1 MRLKRK
7 GVICLKARVMMIID
21 GTAYEYGTYM
31 FNTDADKK
39 RVNEVALQ
47 VAEERGC
54 QTYIEEAGG
63 ISG

>member
-1 MRLKRK
+1 M
-7 GVICLKARVMMIID
+7 KARVMMIID
-21 GTAYEYGTYM
+21 GTAHEYGTYM

-54 QTYIEEAGG
+54 QTYVEEEGG

>member
-1 MRLKRK
+1 M
-7 GVICLKARVMMIID
+7 KARVMMIID

-54 QTYIEEAGG
+54 QTYVEEAGG